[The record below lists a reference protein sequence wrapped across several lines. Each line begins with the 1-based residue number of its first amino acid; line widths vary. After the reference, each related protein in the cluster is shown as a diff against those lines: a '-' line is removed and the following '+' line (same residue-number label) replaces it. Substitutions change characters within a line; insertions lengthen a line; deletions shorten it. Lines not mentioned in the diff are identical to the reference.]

1 MERKCAIYN
10 RLSYD
15 NSDELM
21 KMREEL
27 IEYCKN
33 YMLIKD
39 YVVFEE
45 IASVENERKEFNQM
59 IERIHNSEFTDLLVY
74 HPDRIYKATY
84 NNEKFDE
91 IISDMAQYNI
101 QFHSIDKKEQN
112 INKEEFELVEMSKE
126 NKKLIKEYFELVEMD
141 KEYERKYCK
150 IDFQEDVV
158 REVYKLMRDSIGIWK
173 QVRSIYDIITIIEA
187 GKGYELLRIEDAYI
201 EEYSDLIG
209 KYVNIDYLDLTEE
222 QQDKLY
228 DKEYMEELLNREET
242 AEDLKSC
249 IKILL
254 KSKEVCKKMYE
265 YVSTRKK

>member
-1 MERKCAIYN
+1 MKREDKI
-10 RLSYD
+10 D
-15 NSDELM
+15 DEESI
-21 KMREEL
+21 KEN
-27 IEYCKN
+27 IEIIEMYK
-33 YMLIKD
+33 
-39 YVVFEE
+39 
-45 IASVENERKEFNQM
+45 ENEE
-59 IERIHNSEFTDLLVY
+59 
-74 HPDRIYKATY
+74 
-84 NNEKFDE
+84 
-91 IISDMAQYNI
+91 
-101 QFHSIDKKEQN
+101 
-112 INKEEFELVEMSKE
+112 
-126 NKKLIKEYFELVEMD
+126 LIKEYFKLVEMD
-141 KEYERKYCK
+141 KEYEKKYCT

-187 GKGYELLRIEDAYI
+187 GKGYKLLRIEDAYI

-265 YVSTRKK
+265 YVSARKK